1 MFFVTLI
8 ERMVVKKSEAMNRKF
23 ETYRAMHQQAF
34 IPIFCKD
41 GFDSKVE
48 VEACVAAGC
57 SVIEYTLR
65 KPDAREMI
73 PWIRK
78 NYPDMLLLVGS
89 TFDSEKIVRQMQHKH
104 PQLMTIAEVADM
116 DIDGFVSM
124 INWTESS
131 IRQYADTHV
140 ICPTAMTV
148 GEAMNMMEWGASFIK
163 LAGSDISFVKRC
175 RGAAAFDYMPIF
187 VTGGQTLE
195 TLAASFEAGAVAV
208 ASGFDLT
215 LKGEPV
221 TVNSEKIA
229 TVTRSYLDCA
239 RIARARYYPELAAGD
254 GGSRKEWLAA
264 LPHFHPF

>member
-1 MFFVTLI
+1 
-8 ERMVVKKSEAMNRKF
+8 MNRKF
-23 ETYRAMHQQAF
+23 KTYRAMHQQAF
-34 IPIFCKD
+34 IPIFCRD
-41 GFDSKVE
+41 EFDSKTE

-57 SVIEYTLR
+57 TVIEYTLR

-78 NYPDMLLLVGS
+78 NYPDLLLLAGS
-89 TFDSEKIVRQMQHKH
+89 TLDSEKIVRQMRHKH

-116 DIDGFVSM
+116 DVDGFVSM

-131 IRQYADTHV
+131 IRKYADTHV

-148 GEAMNMMEWGASFIK
+148 GEALNMIEWGASFIK
-163 LAGSDISFVKRC
+163 LAGSDIPFVKRC

-195 TLAASFEAGAVAV
+195 TLPSSFAAGAVVV

-215 LKGEPV
+215 LKGKP
-221 TVNSEKIA
+221 A
-229 TVTRSYLDCA
+229 TVGSEEIASVIRSYLSCA
-239 RIARARYYPELAAGD
+239 GTARAECWPELAAAD
-254 GGSRKEWLAA
+254 NCSREEWLAA
-264 LPHFHPF
+264 LPHFHPFG